1 MKRVLLVINTLGRAG
16 AERAMI
22 ELLKRLPSRE
32 YEIFL
37 YVLMGQGDLA
47 AELPSHIKL
56 LNRDFSDRSVLERGG
71 RGRMLKTIFAAF
83 FRNGGWA
90 AKLVYMIKILSEMI
104 RSGRI
109 QVDKLL
115 WRVISNGAPRF
126 DETFD
131 LAIAW
136 LEGGSSYY
144 VADWVKAEK
153 KAAFIHISYENA
165 GYTRSMDQ
173 GCWDRFDRIFAISG
187 EVREHFNAFY
197 PEYSDKVFIFPN
209 LIDQRR
215 ILSMA
220 QEKGGFTDYYPGIRI
235 LTVGRL
241 TYQKAYDIA
250 IDAMKLLKAAPIP
263 IRWYVLGEGR
273 ERKTLE
279 RKIAGLGLESDFVLL
294 GAVENPYPYYAQ
306 ADLYVHATRFEGK
319 SIAIQ
324 EAQTLGCTIVA
335 SDCNGN
341 REQIENHVD
350 GILCKLTPGSIA
362 AAITDLLESKEKC
375 QAMGR
380 AAKKK
385 FISYESQIEM
395 LTELLQ

>member
-16 AERAMI
+16 AERAMM
-22 ELLKRLPSRE
+22 EFLKRLDNRE
-32 YEIFL
+32 YEVSL
-37 YVLMGQGDLA
+37 YVLMGQGELVS
-47 AELPSHIKL
+47 ELPPHVKL
-56 LNRDFSDRSVLERGG
+56 LNTDFSSRSVLERGG
-71 RGRMLKTIFAAF
+71 RGRMFKTIFTAF
-83 FRNGGWA
+83 FRNGAWI
-90 AKLVYMIKILSEMI
+90 AKLIYMIKILATMI
-104 RSGRI
+104 KSGRI

-115 WRVISNGAPRF
+115 WRVISDGASRF

-144 VADWVKAEK
+144 VADWVKARQ

-165 GYTRSMDQ
+165 GYIRSMDQ
-173 GCWDRFDRIFAISG
+173 GCWSKFNRIFAISG
-187 EVREHFNAFY
+187 EVEEHFTAFY
-197 PEYSDKVFIFPN
+197 PEYKEKVFVFPN
-209 LIDQRR
+209 LIDQQR
-215 ILSMA
+215 IASMA
-220 QEKGGFTDYYPGIRI
+220 QQSGGFADYYNGIRI

-250 IDAMKLLKAAPIP
+250 IDAMKLLKAYYLP
-263 IRWYVLGEGR
+263 IRWYVLGEGK

-279 RKIAGLGLESDFVLL
+279 RKIAGLGLENDFLLL
-294 GAVENPYPYYAQ
+294 GAVENPYPYYVQ
-306 ADLYVHATRFEGK
+306 ADLYVHASRFEGK

-350 GILCKLTPGSIA
+350 GVLCQLTPGSIA
-362 AAITDLLESKEKC
+362 AAITDLLESREKC

-385 FISYESQIEM
+385 RISQESQMEM

>member
-16 AERAMI
+16 AERAMM
-22 ELLKRLPSRE
+22 ELLKRFSDKE
-32 YEIFL
+32 YEISL
-37 YVLMGQGDLA
+37 YVLMGQGELA
-47 AELPSHIKL
+47 SELPPHVKL
-56 LNRDFSDRSVLERGG
+56 LNRDFSNRSVLERRG
-71 RGRMLKTIFAAF
+71 RGRMIKTIVTAF
-83 FRNGGWA
+83 FRNGAWA
-90 AKLVYMIKILSEMI
+90 AKLSYLTKILADMIK
-104 RSGRI
+104 SGRI
-109 QVDKLL
+109 QADKLL
-115 WRVISNGAPRF
+115 WRVIADGAPRF
-126 DETFD
+126 EETFD

-153 KAAFIHISYENA
+153 KVAFIHISYENA

-173 GCWDRFDRIFAISG
+173 ECWSRFDRIFAISG
-187 EVREHFNAFY
+187 EVQEHFSAFY
-197 PEYSDKVFIFPN
+197 PEYKDKVFVFPN
-209 LIDQRR
+209 LIDQQR
-215 ILSMA
+215 IISLA
-220 QEKGGFTDYYPGIRI
+220 QEKGGFTDYYAGIRI

-250 IDAMKLLKAAPIP
+250 IDAMKLLKASPLP
-263 IRWYVLGEGR
+263 IRWYVLGEGK
-273 ERKTLE
+273 ERKILE
-279 RKIAGLGLESDFVLL
+279 RKIAGLGLERDFLLL
-294 GAVENPYPYYAQ
+294 GAVENPYPYYMQ

-350 GILCKLTPGSIA
+350 GILCKLTPNSIA
-362 AAITDLLESKEKC
+362 AAIADLLESKEKC

-385 FISYESQIEM
+385 RISYESQMEM